1 MGDRDVVLIGGKR
14 TAIGKFGGTI
24 KDLSA
29 VEIGAQVIKGTLAA
43 TGVDPSLVEECIIGH
58 ARQACNGPNPGRLM
72 AINGGLPVNCPAVTI
87 QQACVSSIK
96 AIMFAAQA
104 ITLGEA
110 DLIVAGG
117 SEHMSSIPYLSPDTR
132 WGTKM
137 GDARL
142 IDAMFKDGFIDP
154 LTGKHMGELTQA
166 LAFKRGIS
174 REAQDEWALLSH
186 KRAVEFKESFHAR
199 TIIPLEIPQRK
210 GPPLVFKDDEQVRP
224 DTSMEKLAKLPPV
237 FAKDGT
243 ITAGNACG
251 ITDGSVALVVASR
264 AKAKELGLPIV
275 AKIRSWATAS
285 VEPADFGI
293 APVPATKKALDRAG
307 LTIQDMG
314 VVEINEAFAAQTLAC
329 MQDLGLEADRV
340 NLRGGAIA
348 MGHPVGA
355 SGARIVLSLM
365 EIMKETGTPLGVATI
380 CGNGG
385 NAGAM
390 VLEGE

>member
-1 MGDRDVVLIGGKR
+1 MGDRDVVLVGGKR
-14 TAIGKFGGTI
+14 TAIGKFGGAI

-29 VEIGAQVIKGTLAA
+29 VEIGAQVVKGTVAA
-43 TGVDPSLVEECIIGH
+43 FGLDPSQVEEFIFGH
-58 ARQACNGPNPGRLM
+58 ARQANNGPNPGRLM
-72 AINGGLPVNCPAVTI
+72 AIKGGMPVNCPAVTI

-96 AIMFAAQA
+96 AVMFAAQT

-110 DLIVAGG
+110 DLIIAGG
-117 SEHMSSIPYLSPDTR
+117 SEHMSSIPFLSPDTR
-132 WGTKM
+132 WGMRM
-137 GDARL
+137 GDAKL
-142 IDAMFKDGFIDP
+142 VDAMFKDGFIDP

-174 REAQDEWALLSH
+174 REAQDEWALLSQ
-186 KRAVEFKESFHAR
+186 KRTAEFKESFHAR
-199 TIIPLEIPQRK
+199 TIVPLEIPQRK
-210 GPPLVFKDDEQVRP
+210 GPPILFQEDEHVRP
-224 DTSMEKLAKLPPV
+224 DTTMEKLAALPPA

-251 ITDGSVALVVASR
+251 ITDGAVALVIASR

-275 AKIRSWATAS
+275 AKVRSWATAS
-285 VEPADFGI
+285 VEPADFGV
-293 APVPATKKALDRAG
+293 APVPATLKALDRAG
-307 LTIQDMG
+307 VAMNDIG

-348 MGHPVGA
+348 LGHPVGA

-365 EIMKETGTPLGVATI
+365 EIMKDLGIPLGVATI

-385 NAGAM
+385 NAGAI
-390 VLEGE
+390 VLERE